1 MVAAEPTIEGLCT
14 KLALDHEVQGTAT
27 LQALYQTLTRPS
39 FATPFLQ
46 QPVCRTVPIIFNT
59 LSPVTHPLLV
69 LSLLLNYLSVSA
81 LIFMYMLNNSYTPCI
96 PVTLFGLFHYVHSVY
111 KCYAIVCL
119 LRINL

>member
-1 MVAAEPTIEGLCT
+1 MKFCT
-14 KLALDHEVQGTAT
+14 KAHNALPAHAT
-27 LQALYQTLTRPS
+27 TSLLNIPTL
-39 FATPFLQ
+39 
-46 QPVCRTVPIIFNT
+46 NT
-59 LSPVTHPLLV
+59 LSPVTHPLLA